1 MKVKETNKYS
11 SKLYKPKKPFYKM
24 TIDELSSHI
33 LICKSL
39 DRMSYSKIKRIETFS
54 PEKLEKK
61 IQKYLEKQ
69 KQKKLRKNKTRK
81 KNNLIKDDENS
92 NNKNTNNKTVNPS
105 SINVSK
111 HNFRK
116 SKKISDLGK
125 MIKRTIKKKVLKLKK
140 NKTIKSLE
148 ID

>member
-1 MKVKETNKYS
+1 MKLKETNKYS

-54 PEKLEKK
+54 PEKLERK

-81 KNNLIKDDENS
+81 KNNLITDDE
-92 NNKNTNNKTVNPS
+92 NTNNKAKKP

>member
-1 MKVKETNKYS
+1 MKLKETNKYS
-11 SKLYKPKKPFYKM
+11 SKLYKY
-24 TIDELSSHI
+24 
-33 LICKSL
+33 
-39 DRMSYSKIKRIETFS
+39 IER
-54 PEKLEKK
+54 K

-81 KNNLIKDDENS
+81 KNNLIIDDENNDS
-92 NNKNTNNKTVNPS
+92 KPKKPY
-105 SINVSK
+105 INVSK